1 MVGSLSSQA
10 LDIILERMKASG
22 FDFSQVLALS
32 GAGQVGLRQPPCGVW
47 GGRRAGVRGSPGGNA
62 AF

>member
-1 MVGSLSSQA
+1 MANTYVSVWRLVGLPDSVVQDSHGGLSLSSQA

-32 GAGQVGLRQPPCGVW
+32 GAGQVCV
-47 GGRRAGVRGSPGGNA
+47 
-62 AF
+62 